1 MEFANGFQEE
11 DSPNLASRPSSSK
24 TGVTQNPPL
33 EETRTQP
40 QPRSTRPDTLD
51 LTDDTPP
58 GTPAASG
65 SETKGK
71 RKGTGNGLRD
81 DQLIGNGRDQTSKT
95 QSGANGA
102 SLQGSGRALGKQNG
116 ASKGSSGAMSSTSR
130 SVPSA
135 SCSQSSTSS
144 SSAFAKYASTPQQT
158 TSTKSNDVKL
168 CLPTSSSSSSKPS
181 NPPSSSSAAAVAAL
195 GRVPV
200 ISSGLNAR
208 TPSAYIPYSPAT
220 LDTLKQPTGSTKNY
234 YQEQSK
240 MVADRVASASTSSSS
255 ANQSRITQQPQA
267 ASSKGK
273 SRETVDLTNESNSD
287 DDVIVQEA
295 PPVCI
300 GQIETFALIM
310 SQVEEILP
318 PRPVPEK
325 GPDGKPWGLA
335 ELAEAQAEYK
345 KARIAY
351 QLPLPVHIRRGER
364 LTDPHGRQREML
376 RLFTPKKIE
385 MFGFVDQ
392 NVGTLL
398 GPMLGDGWSGTGFRQ
413 EKEPNCILHCEAE
426 VVREGQTQPY
436 NLRLR
441 LLFFARPRF
450 VPQIAEA
457 LERADPPRYLQHPPV
472 YNPAHH
478 RNYRY
483 ANPHN
488 TPRAGAHSADAAS
501 RLAKLR
507 GGLAG
512 TGSGFTNGLDA
523 SRSGK
528 QVDVQRQQVEQVFHS
543 LTSGTDLE
551 QVTPPPVV
559 STKLYPHQKQA
570 LSFLLDREKEIEIP
584 AKDPPGKEPMMVSLW
599 QRVNDTYGKCI
610 AWQNVV
616 SDLRI
621 SGNRP
626 PPQAR
631 GAILADDMGL
641 GKTIVVIS
649 LVCTTLPDARK
660 WAADRPTKDKHDS
673 RLDAPTPKNGHSV
686 SVNQFGGNL
695 YGAPQQIQI
704 PVIPPAQNGRQKK
717 AAEKKE
723 KKREEAIEDRYRLVE
738 CRSRATLIVCPL
750 STVQNWECQFEEH
763 TRAVEEGEDGSKIF
777 EIEDEKV
784 AQEVREKLGVDTEMK
799 EEGDDEGSDE
809 SMKREFTPPPPP
821 SKADK
826 KTKKKALSIYVYHG
840 ASRTTDPHVLAD
852 NDVVLTTFSTLG
864 SEYSKQ
870 VKVLDKKEEDEEK
883 TKKRVAREREEA
895 ENGIQVIYG
904 FGPNGEILEKPE
916 DEGEEKPK
924 PKRKRKRVE
933 GSGISPLQAVQ
944 WYRVVL
950 DEAHII
956 KEHKTIQAKA
966 ACDLSTSRRICL
978 SGTPLQNNLNDIF
991 SLIKFIRLEPF
1002 TERSVWNQ
1010 HIGNLI
1016 KANQTSEGNSQI
1028 NETLGTERLK
1038 VIMRHLTLRRTKDT
1052 KDENGKPILSLPPID
1067 NKLIELEFNP
1077 TEAAFYA
1084 SRHTRYKHEFAQLEK
1099 TDSVGKNYCT
1109 ILQEL
1114 LKLRQICVHPALL
1127 QESEDRSA
1135 AAGDLSSNIQQH
1147 GISKSRAVQLLALV
1161 ADVGGGECGE
1171 CGVVLSSIE
1180 NQSSANDLDQEEDV
1194 KPKRPVKR
1202 QRKTAS
1208 TTTSA
1213 GPSTANNS
1221 EDDSPSNTCT
1231 SESPSTVVTKCQ
1243 HIFCHDCFRAK
1254 ICPIWPKVTSD
1265 DTAMCST
1272 CRTEIVPALDAVEIG
1287 AKELQRSLEQALDQQ
1302 SAEDKKSKGKKKA
1315 TRLFEHSTKTRA
1327 LLLDLLPFSQ
1337 ANPASP
1343 NYDPD
1348 AQKPLE
1354 GQENPP
1360 MTTIGLQPV
1369 TGEIVKSVV
1378 FSQWT
1383 ALLDRLSDALD
1394 AEHIAHRRLD
1404 GSMNRDQRNDAM
1416 EAFKVDPKCEVLLVS
1431 LRAGGVGLNLTAGR
1445 RVYLMEPF
1453 WNPAVENQAV
1463 DRIYRLGQTMPVQT
1477 VRFIM
1482 KHSIEANMLKI
1493 QRRKMDL
1500 AQMSVGRTLSKAEL
1514 AKMRREELG
1523 ILLE

>member
-1 MEFANGFQEE
+1 MEFANGFQE
-11 DSPNLASRPSSSK
+11 DDTPHLGPRLAQRAAAPLRPSS
-24 TGVTQNPPL
+24 TQSSS
-33 EETRTQP
+33 TQP
-40 QPRSTRPDTLD
+40 QLRSKQPDTLD
-51 LTDDTPP
+51 LTGDTPP
-58 GTPAASG
+58 DTPRNGDIASRGTSG
-65 SETKGK
+65 RPIES
-71 RKGTGNGLRD
+71 
-81 DQLIGNGRDQTSKT
+81 IGNGHDQARSNSAGQVKGVDGSNQ
-95 QSGANGA
+95 QSG
-102 SLQGSGRALGKQNG
+102 R
-116 ASKGSSGAMSSTSR
+116 
-130 SVPSA
+130 
-135 SCSQSSTSS
+135 S
-144 SSAFAKYASTPQQT
+144 SSATNGGSDGSAGATTRTNRSTPSGTQQPSTSGFAKYAPSTLQKAGITGVLAGAQSLAPT
-158 TSTKSNDVKL
+158 ATSSTST
-168 CLPTSSSSSSKPS
+168 
-181 NPPSSSSAAAVAAL
+181 SAGVAAY
-195 GRVPV
+195 GRIPV

-208 TPSAYIPYSPAT
+208 TPSAYVPYSPAS
-220 LDTLKQPTGSTKNY
+220 LDTSKKPAAAKNY
-234 YQEQSK
+234 YQEQAK
-240 MVADRVASASTSSSS
+240 VVAERVASASSASSTSSPAQIQGHTPSLS
-255 ANQSRITQQPQA
+255 AA
-267 ASSKGK
+267 KGK
-273 SRETVDLTNESNSD
+273 LRETVDLTNESNSD
-287 DDVIVQEA
+287 DDVIVQEP

-310 SQVEEILP
+310 NQAEEILP
-318 PRPVPEK
+318 PRPPPEK
-325 GPDGKPWGLA
+325 APNGKAWGLS
-335 ELAEAQAEYK
+335 ELAAAQAEYK

-351 QLPLPVHIRRGER
+351 QLPLPVHIRRGEK

-398 GPMLGDGWSGTGFRQ
+398 GPMLGDGWSGTGFRP
-413 EKEPNCILHCEAE
+413 EKEKEKDCILHCEAE

-441 LLFFARPRF
+441 LLFFARPRH
-450 VPQIAEA
+450 VPQIADA
-457 LERADPPRYLQHPPV
+457 LERADPPRFLQHPPV

-478 RNYRY
+478 NNYRY
-483 ANPHN
+483 SNPHN
-488 TPRAGAHSADAAS
+488 TPQAGAHSSDAAR
-501 RLAKLR
+501 RLARLR
-507 GGLAG
+507 GGLMG
-512 TGSGFTNGLDA
+512 TGSGSTTGLDA
-523 SRSGK
+523 SRTGK

-543 LTSGTDLE
+543 LTSGIDLE
-551 QVTPPPVV
+551 QVTPPPIV

-584 AKDPPGKEPMMVSLW
+584 AKVPPGEKPTMVSLW
-599 QRVNDTYGKCI
+599 QRVNDSYGKCMG
-610 AWQNVV
+610 WQNVV
-616 SDLRI
+616 TDLQI
-621 SGNRP
+621 SGDRP

-649 LVCTTLPDARK
+649 LVCTTLADARD
-660 WAADRPTKDKHDS
+660 WAAGRPTKDKHDS
-673 RLDAPTPKNGHSV
+673 RLDAPPNSKNGQAV
-686 SVNQFGGNL
+686 SVGEFSGNL
-695 YGAPQQIQI
+695 YGAPRAEDL
-704 PVIPPAQNGRQKK
+704 VPPHTSKQKK
-717 AAEKKE
+717 AREKREKK
-723 KKREEAIEDRYRLVE
+723 KEEAIDDRFKIVE

-763 TRAVEEGEDGSKIF
+763 TRAVEDEDGGKVF
-777 EIEDEKV
+777 EIKDDDAAVEELKEKYGLEREDS
-784 AQEVREKLGVDTEMK
+784 
-799 EEGDDEGSDE
+799 DD
-809 SMKREFTPPPPP
+809 SMKREFTPPPPT
-821 SKADK
+821 SKTAK
-826 KTKKKALSIYVYHG
+826 KEKKKALSIYVYHG
-840 ASRTTDPHVLAD
+840 ASRTNDPLKLAD
-852 NDVVLTTFSTLG
+852 HDVVLTTFSTLG

-870 VKVLDKKEEDEEK
+870 VKILEKKEEEEEK
-883 TKKRVAREREEA
+883 AKERVALEREEQ

-904 FGPNGEILEKPE
+904 FGPDGEILEQPE
-916 DEGEEKPK
+916 EDKPK

-1002 TERSVWNQ
+1002 TDRGVWNQ
-1010 HIGNLI
+1010 HISTLI
-1016 KANQTSEGNSQI
+1016 KSDRNGDGGDSQI

-1052 KDENGKPILSLPPID
+1052 KDENGKPILALPPID

-1084 SRHTRYKHEFAQLEK
+1084 SRHTRYKHEFAELEK

-1135 AAGDLSSNIQQH
+1135 AKGDLSSNIQQH
-1147 GISKSRAVQLLALV
+1147 GISKPRAVQLLALL

-1171 CGVVLSSIE
+1171 CGIVLSSIE
-1180 NQSSANDLDQEEDV
+1180 NQSSAHDLDQDDEP

-1208 TTTSA
+1208 ATASA
-1213 GPSTANNS
+1213 APSTANNS
-1221 EDDSPSNTCT
+1221 EEETPLNGCN

-1243 HIFCHDCFRAK
+1243 HIFCHECFKTRV
-1254 ICPIWPKVTSD
+1254 CTTWPKVTGD
-1265 DTAMCST
+1265 DVASCTT
-1272 CRTEIVPALDAVEIG
+1272 CRTELVPALDAVEIG
-1287 AKELQRSLEQALDQQ
+1287 AKELQRSLEQALDEQI
-1302 SAEDKKSKGKKKA
+1302 AEDKKTKGKKKT

-1348 AQKPLE
+1348 ALKPLD
-1354 GQENPP
+1354 GQEQPP

-1369 TGEIVKSVV
+1369 SGEMVKSVV

-1482 KHSIEANMLKI
+1482 KQSIEANMLKI

-1500 AQMSVGRTLSKAEL
+1500 AQMSVGRTMSKAEL

>member
-1 MEFANGFQEE
+1 MEFANGFQEDDTPTFAPPPPARSAVE
-11 DSPNLASRPSSSK
+11 PESQQSQRASA
-24 TGVTQNPPL
+24 PP
-33 EETRTQP
+33 
-40 QPRSTRPDTLD
+40 TRPRADTLD

-58 GTPAASG
+58 GTPGSSGTANGKSTRAA
-65 SETKGK
+65 
-71 RKGTGNGLRD
+71 R
-81 DQLIGNGRDQTSKT
+81 QAIGNGIGQGTRGRAAVAPGHASPAATPGTATESPNGAQHGAKNGHPSTTSSPAPT
-95 QSGANGA
+95 TSGFASYASPSAANGDRQSA
-102 SLQGSGRALGKQNG
+102 
-116 ASKGSSGAMSSTSR
+116 
-130 SVPSA
+130 PSA
-135 SCSQSSTSS
+135 STSQG
-144 SSAFAKYASTPQQT
+144 
-158 TSTKSNDVKL
+158 
-168 CLPTSSSSSSKPS
+168 
-181 NPPSSSSAAAVAAL
+181 VAAL
-195 GRVPV
+195 GRIPV

-208 TPSAYIPYSPAT
+208 TPSAYIPYAPAT
-220 LDTLKQPTGSTKNY
+220 LGTLKQGGSSKNY
-234 YQEQSK
+234 YQEQAAV
-240 MVADRVASASTSSSS
+240 VASRVASASSAATPNLLASAPNVASAGGASSSS
-255 ANQSRITQQPQA
+255 AA
-267 ASSKGK
+267 AAASKGK
-273 SRETVDLTNESNSD
+273 SREVVDLTTESNSD
-287 DDVIVQEA
+287 DDVIVQEP

-310 SQVEEILP
+310 NQAEEILP

-325 GPDGKPWGLA
+325 APNGKPWGPA
-335 ELAEAQAEYK
+335 ELAAAQAAYK
-345 KARIAY
+345 KAKIQY
-351 QLPLPVHIRRGER
+351 QLPLPVHIRRGEK
-364 LTDPHGRQREML
+364 LTDPHGRHREML
-376 RLFTPKKIE
+376 RVFTPGKIE

-398 GPMLGDGWSGTGFRQ
+398 GPMLGDGWSGTGVTKNQ
-413 EKEPNCILHCEAE
+413 NCTLYCEAE
-426 VVREGQTQPY
+426 VVREGQLQPY

-441 LLFFARPRF
+441 LLLFAKPRH
-450 VPQIAEA
+450 VAQIAET
-457 LERADPPRYLQHPPV
+457 LESADPPRYLQHPAV

-478 RNYRY
+478 GNYRY

-488 TPRAGAHSADAAS
+488 TPQAGAHSADAAR
-501 RLAKLR
+501 RLARLR
-507 GGLAG
+507 GGLTG
-512 TGSGFTNGLDA
+512 GGSGLTTGVDA
-523 SRSGK
+523 SKSGK
-528 QVDVQRQQVEQVFHS
+528 QNDVQRQQVEEVFHS

-551 QVTPPPVV
+551 QVDPPPIV

-570 LSFLLDREKEIEIP
+570 LSFLLDREKEIEVP
-584 AKDPPGKEPMMVSLW
+584 KQDRKGDKPTMVSLW
-599 QRVNDTYGKCI
+599 QRVNDTYGKCV

-616 SDLRI
+616 SDLQI
-621 SGNRP
+621 TGDRP

-649 LVCTTLPDARK
+649 LVCSTLPDARQ
-660 WAADRPTKDKHDS
+660 WAQDRPNKDTHDS
-673 RLDAPTPKNGHSV
+673 RLDAPPPKNGTSV
-686 SVNQFGGNL
+686 PVSEFGGNL
-695 YGAPQQIQI
+695 YGAPSQI
-704 PVIPPAQNGRQKK
+704 PVIPPAAQTGKQKK
-717 AAEKKE
+717 AKEKRE
-723 KKREEAIEDRYRLVE
+723 KKRDEAIEDRYRLVE
-738 CRSRATLIVCPL
+738 CRSRATLIICPL
-750 STVQNWECQFEEH
+750 STIQNWESQFEEH
-763 TRAVEEGEDGSKIF
+763 TSAIDDGDGGRGKVY
-777 EIEDEKV
+777 EIKDEKCARDV
-784 AQEVREKLGVDTEMK
+784 KAAMDLDSDAAREDS
-799 EEGDDEGSDE
+799 DD
-809 SMKREFTPPPPP
+809 SMKREWTPPPQP
-821 SKADK
+821 SKLEK
-826 KTKKKALSIYVYHG
+826 KNKKKALSIYVYHG
-840 ASRTTDPHVLAD
+840 AGRTTDPLKLAD
-852 NDVVLTTFSTLG
+852 HDVVLTTFSTLG

-870 VKVLDKKEEDEEK
+870 VKILDKKEEDEEK
-883 TKKRVAREREEA
+883 AKERVALEREEE

-904 FGPNGEILEKPE
+904 FGPDGEILEKPE
-916 DEGEEKPK
+916 EEKPK

-944 WYRVVL
+944 WFRVVL

-956 KEHKTIQAKA
+956 KEHRTIQAKA

-991 SLIKFIRLEPF
+991 SLIKFVRLEPF
-1002 TERSVWNQ
+1002 TDRSVWNQ
-1010 HIGNLI
+1010 HIGQLI
-1016 KANQTSEGNSQI
+1016 KENKNGEGGASQI
-1028 NETLGTERLK
+1028 NENLGTERLK

-1052 KDENGKPILSLPPID
+1052 KDEHGKPILSLPPID
-1067 NKLIELEFNP
+1067 NKLIELDFNP

-1127 QESEDRSA
+1127 QESEDRAA
-1135 AAGDLSSNIQQH
+1135 AAGDLSSNIERH
-1147 GISKSRAVQLLALV
+1147 GISKPRAVQLLALL

-1171 CGVVLSSIE
+1171 CGVVLSTIE
-1180 NQSSANDLDQEEDV
+1180 NQSGANDLEQEEDV
-1194 KPKRPVKR
+1194 KPKRPVKK
-1202 QRKTAS
+1202 QRKTAAS
-1208 TTTSA
+1208 ASA

-1221 EDDSPSNTCT
+1221 EEDTPSTTST

-1243 HIFCHDCFRAK
+1243 HIFCHQCFKTKVCTA
-1254 ICPIWPKVTSD
+1254 WPKVTGD
-1265 DTAMCST
+1265 DTAACTT
-1272 CRTEIVPALDAVEIG
+1272 CRTELAPALDAVEIG
-1287 AKELQRSLEQALDQQ
+1287 AKELQRSLEQAMDEQI
-1302 SAEDKKSKGKKKA
+1302 AEDKKVKGKKKA

-1337 ANPASP
+1337 ANPSSP

-1354 GQENPP
+1354 GEEHPP
-1360 MTTIGLQPV
+1360 LTTIGFQPV

-1394 AEHIAHRRLD
+1394 AEHIVHRRLD

-1482 KHSIEANMLKI
+1482 RKSIEANMLKI

>member
-1 MEFANGFQEE
+1 MEFANGFQEDDTPVLE
-11 DSPNLASRPSSSK
+11 ARPAPQSATTTTVHQSRSF
-24 TGVTQNPPL
+24 
-33 EETRTQP
+33 TQP
-40 QPRSTRPDTLD
+40 PQPDTLD
-51 LTDDTPP
+51 LTEDSPP
-58 GTPAASG
+58 GTPGGSNGATLGRVGGISSG
-65 SETKGK
+65 SEA
-71 RKGTGNGLRD
+71 
-81 DQLIGNGRDQTSKT
+81 IGNGRGHPNGN
-95 QSGANGA
+95 QSGTTRGSRGRNGRIGQ
-102 SLQGSGRALGKQNG
+102 SPNG
-116 ASKGSSGAMSSTSR
+116 IGNGLVGVPTSR
-130 SVPSA
+130 LTPS
-135 SCSQSSTSS
+135 SSQQPSSSTSS
-144 SSAFAKYASTPQQT
+144 GFAKYAPMSQSKPQANGVRQA
-158 TSTKSNDVKL
+158 
-168 CLPTSSSSSSKPS
+168 LPSSASPSTSSLSG
-181 NPPSSSSAAAVAAL
+181 VAAF

-208 TPSAYIPYSPAT
+208 TPSAYIPYST
-220 LDTLKQPTGSTKNY
+220 TSLDASNQPGTSRNH
-234 YQEQSK
+234 YQEQ
-240 MVADRVASASTSSSS
+240 ANRIASGSSPSSSS
-255 ANQSRITQQPQA
+255 STAPTQQPQKTNPTTYA
-267 ASSKGK
+267 TPSSSKGK
-273 SRETVDLTNESNSD
+273 AREMVDLTNESNSD
-287 DDVIVQEA
+287 DDVIVQEP

-310 SQVEEILP
+310 NQAEEILP

-325 GPDGKPWGLA
+325 APDGKPWGLA
-335 ELAEAQAEYK
+335 DLAKAQSEYK
-345 KARIAY
+345 KDRIAY
-351 QLPLPVHIRRGER
+351 QLPLPVHIRRGEK
-364 LTDPHGRQREML
+364 LMDLHGRQREML
-376 RLFTPKKIE
+376 RLFTPAKIE

-398 GPMLGDGWSGTGFRQ
+398 GPMLGDGWSGTGFRKD
-413 EKEPNCILHCEAE
+413 KENQCILHCEAE
-426 VVREGQTQPY
+426 VIREGQTQPY

-441 LLFFARPRF
+441 LLFFARPRH
-450 VPQIAEA
+450 VPQIADA
-457 LERADPPRYLQHPPV
+457 LERADPPRYLGHPPV

-478 RNYRY
+478 SNYRY

-488 TPRAGAHSADAAS
+488 TPRAGAHSADAA
-501 RLAKLR
+501 RRFEKLR
-507 GGLAG
+507 KGLTG
-512 TGSGFTNGLDA
+512 TDGAVGALDA
-523 SRSGK
+523 CKNGK

-543 LTSGTDLE
+543 LTSGTDLD

-584 AKDPPGKEPMMVSLW
+584 AQDPAGGKPLMVSLW
-599 QRVNDTYGKCI
+599 QRVNDTYGRCV
-610 AWQNVV
+610 AWQSVV
-616 SDLRI
+616 TDLQI
-621 SGNRP
+621 SGTRP

-649 LVCTTLPDARK
+649 LVCTTLPDARN
-660 WAADRPTKDKHDS
+660 WAQARPSKDKHDS
-673 RLDAPTPKNGHSV
+673 RLDALPTTKNGQSLPA
-686 SVNQFGGNL
+686 SEFTGNL
-695 YGAPQQIQI
+695 YGAPRPTTTAPTQT
-704 PVIPPAQNGRQKK
+704 GKQKK
-717 AAEKKE
+717 AQEKREKK
-723 KKREEAIEDRYRLVE
+723 KEEAIDDRYRLIE
-738 CRSRATLIVCPL
+738 CRSRATLIICPL
-750 STVQNWECQFEEH
+750 STIQNWECQFEEH
-763 TRAVEEGEDGSKIF
+763 TRAVEDDEGGKLYEIDADAEEDL
-777 EIEDEKV
+777 KV
-784 AQEVREKLGVDTEMK
+784 VEKLGLK
-799 EEGDDEGSDE
+799 REGSEE
-809 SMKREFTPPPPP
+809 SMKREFSPPPPP

-826 KTKKKALSIYVYHG
+826 KEKKKALSIYVYHG
-840 ASRTTDPHVLAD
+840 ATRTSDPHTLAD
-852 NDVVLTTFSTLG
+852 HDVVLTTFSTLG

-870 VKVLDKKEEDEEK
+870 VKVLDKKEEDETRLK
-883 TKKRVAREREEA
+883 QRARLEREEQ

-904 FGPNGEILEKPE
+904 FGPNGELLEKPQE
-916 DEGEEKPK
+916 EEEKPK
-924 PKRKRKRVE
+924 PKRKRKRCE
-933 GSGISPLQAVQ
+933 GTGISPLQAVQ

-1002 TERSVWNQ
+1002 TERAVWNQ
-1010 HIGNLI
+1010 HIGTLI
-1016 KANQTSEGNSQI
+1016 KTDKAGDGGESQI
-1028 NETLGTERLK
+1028 NENLGTERLK

-1052 KDENGKPILSLPPID
+1052 KDDNGKPILSLPPID

-1077 TEAAFYA
+1077 TESAFYA

-1147 GISKSRAVQLLALV
+1147 GISKPRAVQLLALL

-1171 CGVVLSSIE
+1171 CGIVLSSIE

-1194 KPKRPVKR
+1194 KPKRPSKKA
-1202 QRKTAS
+1202 RKNAS
-1208 TTTSA
+1208 AVASA

-1221 EDDSPSNTCT
+1221 EDETPSNTCT

-1243 HIFCHDCFRAK
+1243 HIFCHECFKSKVCAA
-1254 ICPIWPKVTSD
+1254 WPQVTGD
-1265 DTAMCST
+1265 DTAACTT
-1272 CRTEIVPALDAVEIG
+1272 CRTELVPALDAVEIG

-1302 SAEDKKSKGKKKA
+1302 IAEDKKQKGKKKA

-1337 ANPASP
+1337 ANPSSP

-1348 AQKPLE
+1348 ALKPLE
-1354 GQENPP
+1354 GQEHPP
-1360 MTTIGLQPV
+1360 MQTIGLQPI

-1416 EAFKVDPKCEVLLVS
+1416 EAFKIDPKCEVLLVS

-1482 KHSIEANMLKI
+1482 KQSIEANMLKI

-1500 AQMSVGRTLSKAEL
+1500 AQMSVGRTMSKAEL